1 MQYLKWSSKNILES
15 RTGHAN
21 RAFFIIGLK
30 QGLAK
35 YGQGVKSSP
44 PPTFFS
50 NVVLLLYI
58 FLSAFI
64 FGSAGSLMHRLSP
77 VAASGA
83 TLHCRA
89 RASHCGG
96 LSC

>member
-35 YGQGVKSSP
+35 YGQGAKSSP

-50 NVVLLLYI
+50 NVVLFFFFFFFY
-58 FLSAFI
+58 FI
-64 FGSAGSLMHRLSP
+64 FKLNITVLDLPNINMNPPQVYLCSP
-77 VAASGA
+77 S
-83 TLHCRA
+83 
-89 RASHCGG
+89 
-96 LSC
+96 